1 MALLTK
7 QAIFSAQDL
16 PYEDVSVPEW
26 GGEVR
31 LQALTGA
38 QRDAW
43 EMDMFG
49 ADASGRNM
57 KNARAKL
64 IVRCAVDE
72 TGAPIFTREDVDV
85 LGEKS
90 AAALDR
96 LFSVAKRINRIG
108 TEDVNELV
116 GNSNTSPTDD
126 STSV

>member
-1 MALLTK
+1 MKLLSA
-7 QAIFSAQDL
+7 QEILLAQDL
-16 PYEDVSVPEW
+16 QHEDVQVPEW
-26 GGEVR
+26 GGVVR

-49 ADASGRNM
+49 ADASARNM

-64 IVRCAVDE
+64 IARCAVGSD
-72 TGAPIFTREDVDV
+72 GKPLFTSKDIDS
-85 LGEKS
+85 LGNKS

-96 LFSVAKRINRIG
+96 LFTVAKRINRIG
-108 TEDVNELV
+108 AEDVNELV
-116 GNSNTSPTDD
+116 GNSKTSPTDD